1 MLYSD
6 LATNEEFLASHVLRI
21 PGGVAPSGSAKDGS
35 VAFKESRTK
44 AKQFTTLNGRT
55 LIIKDSFVYTNKGEY
70 TASERR
76 TSSYA
81 SQVSRHSTRCN

>member
-21 PGGVAPSGSAKDGS
+21 PGGGSGGGVAASGATKDGS
-35 VAFKESRTK
+35 GGNVNASAAAFREARTK

-55 LIIKDSFVYTNKGEY
+55 VIIKDSFVYTNKGGLVYE
-70 TASERR
+70 
-76 TSSYA
+76 
-81 SQVSRHSTRCN
+81 

>member
-21 PGGVAPSGSAKDGS
+21 PGGVAPSGAAKDGS
-35 VAFKESRTK
+35 AAFRESRTK

-55 LIIKDSFVYTNKGEY
+55 VIIKDSFVYTNKGKI
-70 TASERR
+70 ERI
-76 TSSYA
+76 
-81 SQVSRHSTRCN
+81 